1 MTDSELRFSTREGSQ
16 VATRRW
22 LQALDTLIP
31 LGVLGVIVILDAVL
45 PARVVVSG
53 AFAFAAIVASA
64 ITTVRRTAIVGAAA
78 SVLAALSPLWHHN
91 LATVDWW
98 VRLVVTVII
107 GATAVLLAK
116 VRVRRERAL
125 RHMTAIAEAA
135 QRALFRAMPSS
146 IGSLGFAARY
156 VSATEEALVGGDFYE
171 VAETRAG
178 VRVIMGDARGKGL
191 DAVQMAATV
200 LAAFRRAAVLE
211 PTLTDIASDLD
222 NVVTAVAG
230 DEDFVTAV
238 LAEFHDDSTVTVV
251 NCGHHPPLLLPHP
264 DAGRLVNTGEPE
276 PPLGLHPTPNPV
288 TGDLPEGARLLF
300 YTDGLVETRN
310 RDGAFFPLADNA
322 PTLSTGSLDDA
333 LDNLLGQLV
342 DHAGYQ
348 INDDMAL
355 VLVEHQI
362 TLPSTD

>member
-1 MTDSELRFSTREGSQ
+1 M
-16 VATRRW
+16 ATRRW
-22 LQALDTLIP
+22 LQVGDVLIP
-31 LGVLGVIVILDAVL
+31 LAVLGVIVVLDAVL

-64 ITTVRRTAIVGAAA
+64 LTTVRRTAIVGATAA
-78 SVLAALSPLWHHN
+78 LLAAISPLWHHN
-91 LATVDWW
+91 SATVNWW
-98 VRLVVTVII
+98 VRLAVMVTL

-135 QRALFRAMPSS
+135 QRALFRTMPSS
-146 IGSLGFAARY
+146 IGSLRFAARY

-178 VRVIMGDARGKGL
+178 VRVIVGDARGKGL

-211 PTLTDIASDLD
+211 PTLTDIAADLD
-222 NVVTAVAG
+222 GVVNAVAG

-238 LAEFHDDSTVTVV
+238 LAEFQDDSTVAVV
-251 NCGHHPPLLLPHP
+251 NCGHHPPLLLPESDP
-264 DAGRLVNTGEPE
+264 GRLVNTGEPE
-276 PPLGLHPTPNPV
+276 PPLGLHPTPHPV
-288 TGDLPEGARLLF
+288 RGDLCEGSRLLF

-310 RDGAFFPLADNA
+310 RDGAFFPLADSA
-322 PTLSTGSLDDA
+322 AALRTGHLDAA
-333 LDNLLGQLV
+333 LDNLIGQLV
-342 DHAGYQ
+342 DHAGEQ

-355 VLVEHQI
+355 VLVEHQA
-362 TLPSTD
+362 TRPATD